1 MACGCGASCVQLQLS
16 ASVLWLA
23 FTPHVMLWVHFVCRW
38 TSLVVA
44 AEVFRYVAT
53 QSPAAAANVWQ
64 YFNGMRTLNDITGIK
79 VRLHVGTHVVYV
91 GAPLVRCPVWF
102 ILRTLP
108 CPREQGLFGRSYIT
122 PNETHTP
129 GGLWT
134 PSTAPGFE
142 GWTWK
147 ADASSDELCG
157 HLFAFTTVSAFMNGS
172 AGPDGAGS
180 AQEAAQ
186 YLVDIADYITSN
198 GFYLIGEQ
206 GLERLVVHGRLES
219 TSVCSSAAP
228 H

>member
-1 MACGCGASCVQLQLS
+1 M
-16 ASVLWLA
+16 
-23 FTPHVMLWVHFVCRW
+23 
-38 TSLVVA
+38 
-44 AEVFRYVAT
+44 
-53 QSPAAAANVWQ
+53 
-64 YFNGMRTLNDITGIK
+64 
-79 VRLHVGTHVVYV
+79 
-91 GAPLVRCPVWF
+91 
-102 ILRTLP
+102 
-108 CPREQGLFGRSYIT
+108 FGRSFVV
-122 PNETHTP
+122 PNETHSG

-198 GFYLIGEQ
+198 GFYLIGEY
-206 GLERLVVHGRLES
+206 LLS
-219 TSVCSSAAP
+219 
-228 H
+228 

>member
-1 MACGCGASCVQLQLS
+1 M
-16 ASVLWLA
+16 
-23 FTPHVMLWVHFVCRW
+23 
-38 TSLVVA
+38 
-44 AEVFRYVAT
+44 
-53 QSPAAAANVWQ
+53 
-64 YFNGMRTLNDITGIK
+64 
-79 VRLHVGTHVVYV
+79 
-91 GAPLVRCPVWF
+91 
-102 ILRTLP
+102 
-108 CPREQGLFGRSYIT
+108 FGRSFVV
-122 PNETHTP
+122 PNETHSG

-157 HLFAFTTVSAFMNGS
+157 HLFAFTTVANFMNGS
-172 AGPDGAGS
+172 AGPDGVGS